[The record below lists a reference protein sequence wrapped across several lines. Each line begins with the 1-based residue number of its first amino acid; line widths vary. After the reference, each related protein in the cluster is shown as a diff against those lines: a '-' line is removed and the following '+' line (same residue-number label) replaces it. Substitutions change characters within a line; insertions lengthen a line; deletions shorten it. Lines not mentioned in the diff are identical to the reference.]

1 MKVFFS
7 AICLSVLPSIVLHA
21 QDTPASPQTLDDTYG
36 FRGAR
41 FETAPSAYKDLVL
54 AEKAGETTYYRRTGE
69 QKQLGSGTL
78 TDVTYGFYKGRLSVV
93 MLKTT
98 GLANSRAVLEAL
110 EEQAGPGTRS
120 NPYAQR
126 YAWNASKVH
135 LSYDENALSNDAV
148 ILLTCKKL
156 KEQEMKQHLR
166 TRQTEPLGK

>member
-1 MKVFFS
+1 MKVLS
-7 AICLSVLPSIVLHA
+7 AIICLVALPFASVVA
-21 QDTPASPQTLDDTYG
+21 QDAQASLQTLDETYG

-41 FETAPSAYKDLVL
+41 FETTTSAYKDLVL
-54 AEKAGETTYYRRTGE
+54 AEKAGETQYYRRTGE
-69 QKQLGSGTL
+69 KKQLGSGTL

-135 LSYDENALSNDAV
+135 MSYDENALSNDAV

-156 KEQEMKQHLR
+156 KEQEMKQNLR

>member
-1 MKVFFS
+1 MKAFS
-7 AICLSVLPSIVLHA
+7 ATICLIAASFVSALA
-21 QDTPASPQTLDDTYG
+21 QDTQGSVQTLDETYG
-36 FRGAR
+36 FRGTR
-41 FETAPSAYKDLVL
+41 FETAPAAYKDLVL
-54 AEKAGETTYYRRTGE
+54 AEKAGETKYYRRTGE
-69 QKQLGSGTL
+69 KKQLGSGTL
-78 TDVTYGFYKGRLSVV
+78 TDVTYGFYKGKLSVV

-110 EEQAGPGTRS
+110 EEQAGSGTRS

-135 LSYDENALSNDAV
+135 MSYDENALSNDAV

-156 KEQEMKQHLR
+156 KEQEMKQNLR